1 MTEFGTET
9 RTSAAA
15 GLTPP
20 QAIQAERAVLAAMML
35 GNEGIG
41 RAVESIGERPF
52 YRISHQKIFDA
63 IVQLYHR
70 SEPADLI
77 TVSEELRRR
86 GDLEA
91 VGGAAYL
98 AGVFEEATTAAN
110 LEVHARI
117 VAEKSLLR
125 QLLKATTEIQQ
136 ECYAAGDDVASIV
149 NRSEERIFQISDKE
163 VRKGL
168 RPIKEMLTGSFEEI
182 QALFD
187 RKQRITGVPS
197 GFVDLDRVTL
207 GFQPGDLIIVAGR
220 PAMGKSSFAVNIAEN
235 AAIKHKITVGLFSL
249 EMSAPQL
256 MLRMLGSQSEVAL
269 HKLRSGF
276 LGNEDWPRLTA
287 GGGLLRDAPIWIDDS
302 ASPTVLELRAK
313 CRRLKSEANLGLVVI
328 DYLQMIQAVGRA
340 ENRVQEVSQ
349 ITRALKAMAKE
360 LAVPIIALSQLSR
373 GTEQRGGTDKRP
385 QLSDLRDSGSIEQ
398 DSDLVMFVYREEYYK
413 PDDPAVQGKA
423 EIIVG
428 KHRNGPTGTVKLT
441 FLRDQTKFVDHAV
454 VMPGETESGF

>member
-1 MTEFGTET
+1 MTEFGTES
-9 RTSAAA
+9 RATSGT
-15 GLTPP
+15 GLMPP

-35 GNEGIG
+35 GNESVG
-41 RAVESIGERPF
+41 RAIESIGERPF
-52 YRISHQKIFDA
+52 YRTAHQKIFDA
-63 IVQLYHR
+63 IVELYKR

-77 TVSEELRRR
+77 TVSEELRRM
-86 GDLEA
+86 GNLEA
-91 VGGAAYL
+91 VGGASYL

-110 LEVHARI
+110 LEVHAKI
-117 VAEKSLLR
+117 VSEKAVLR
-125 QLLKATTEIQQ
+125 QLIKATTEIQQ
-136 ECYAAGDDVASIV
+136 ECYAAGDEVASIV
-149 NRSEERIFQISDKE
+149 NRSEERIFSISDKA

-168 RPIKEMLTGSFEEI
+168 RPIREMLTGSFEEI
-182 QALFD
+182 QALFH

-197 GFVDLDRVTL
+197 GFADLDKVTL
-207 GFQPGDLIIVAGR
+207 GFQPGDLIIIAGR

-276 LGNEDWPRLTA
+276 LGNEDWPRLTT

-313 CRRLKSEANLGLVVI
+313 CRRLKAEANLGLVVI
-328 DYLQMIQAVGRA
+328 DYLQMIQGVGRA

-360 LAVPIIALSQLSR
+360 MEVPIIALSQLSR
-373 GTEQRGGTDKRP
+373 GVEQRGGNDKRP

-413 PDDPAVQGKA
+413 PDDPSVQGKA
-423 EIIVG
+423 EIIVS
-428 KHRNGPTGTVKLT
+428 KHRNGPTGTVELT
-441 FLRDQTKFVDHAV
+441 FVRDQTKFVDHAV